1 MRIRVHVIVTVVAFF
16 VIASGAPSGGSRAMW
31 LKRAHEYL
39 RRYRIQIQNCKLQ
52 SFNHDFSARNSRAP
66 PHLIPIEKDKG
77 DPVLDQFS
85 LKELYHMLELLDRIE
100 ADRSVD
106 LTTNESKTFKYLL
119 DAYVGRK

>member
-1 MRIRVHVIVTVVAFF
+1 M
-16 VIASGAPSGGSRAMW
+16 S
-31 LKRAHEYL
+31 EE
-39 RRYRIQIQNCKLQ
+39 N
-52 SFNHDFSARNSRAP
+52 
-66 PHLIPIEKDKG
+66 G
-77 DPVLDQFS
+77 DPVLEQFS